1 MMRWI
6 VGSSLRY
13 RRLVLAVAA
22 VLLAAGIVQVRS
34 APIEAFPDFGPV
46 RVEVQTEA
54 LGLSAEEVENL
65 ITNPMEQEFFNG
77 MPWLASIKSDS
88 LPGLSRL
95 DMSFEPGTDPVR
107 ARQVVQERLTMV
119 RALPAVS
126 KSPAVI
132 QPTSTTSR
140 LMMIGLSSK
149 DVSLIDMSVLA
160 RFNIRQR
167 LIAVPGVANVAV
179 WGMRDRQLQILVDPV
194 KLRQHNVPLDNVIT
208 SAGNAMWS
216 SPLTFV
222 EASTPGTGGFIDNA
236 NQRIEIQHK
245 QPVKTA
251 ADLAK
256 VSVDG
261 AEKKGLRLGDIAT
274 VVENHQLLI
283 GDGLTNDQQGLL
295 MVVERFPGTS
305 ISQLTGDV
313 EAALDGL
320 RPSLTGITV
329 DTGLYRPASYLDTVR
344 DNLGR
349 SLLVGLVLLA
359 LLLGAMLFSW
369 RAALVAVVS
378 ISLSLAVALLVLS
391 RFGIMLNA
399 LVLAGLVMAVAIV
412 VDDATIDVL
421 HIRRRL
427 RQPVPAAAG
436 TADRPAVE
444 RPAVDAPAG
453 YRPAG
458 PAAPPVDGEPQF
470 DTSADSRLDRPAGSR
485 PDVGPDSPTD
495 RRATTVL
502 AAAVQMRG
510 SVLVA
515 TVVAV
520 LSVAPVLALGNV
532 TGSFLRPLAVGYV
545 VAVLASM
552 LVALT
557 VTPALSLLL
566 SGGRPAPG
574 ESPVARALGR
584 AHGSALSRL
593 VARPVFA
600 LAGAVVLLL
609 AGLAVLPTLRDQAVV
624 PPLQVRDLLVTWRAT
639 PGTSLVE
646 MDRLTAQ
653 ASRELRTVPGVRS
666 VGAHV
671 GRASLSDQV
680 VGSNAAE
687 LWVGI
692 DAGADYGAATRAVRT
707 VVQGYPGL
715 RSDVTTYPQERL
727 RAAATGSDS
736 ALVVRVYG
744 RDYAVLQAKAAEV
757 AGIVAG
763 VKGIARP
770 RVSVPD
776 FEPTVEVEVDI
787 VKAAAAGLKPGDT
800 RRAAATMASGIIAG
814 HMYEGQKI
822 YEVTVWGTP
831 ETRHSLSS
839 IQNLLIDSPRG
850 GQVRL
855 GDVASVRIR
864 PNPTNIKHDAVARY
878 VDVTADVQGRGLG
891 DVTRDVENAVRNVTF
906 PDEHHLEVL
915 GESAQRQS
923 IQRQALA
930 YAIAF
935 LVGLFFLLQATL
947 GSWRLAGLLFLTL
960 PVALVGGLL
969 AAALRQDVSSVAS
982 LMGLLAVL
990 AVAVRAGVVQIRHYQ
1005 QLERE
1010 GEQPGRDLVLRGTGD
1025 RFGPVVTAMLATAVV
1040 LAPLLVVGATAG
1052 LEILQP
1058 LVAIV
1063 IGGLVTAALLNLF
1076 ILPTVYLRFA
1086 ARPQPVTAGP
1096 HDVSREQSDAR

>member
-6 VGSSLRY
+6 IGSSLRY
-13 RRLVLAVAA
+13 RRLVLAVAV
-22 VLLAAGIVQVRS
+22 VLLALGVTEIRTSQV
-34 APIEAFPDFGPV
+34 EALPDFGPT

-88 LPGLSRL
+88 LPGLSRM
-95 DMSFEPGTDPVR
+95 DMTFEPGTDPIK

-179 WGMRDRQLQILVDPV
+179 WGMRNRQLQVLVDPV
-194 KLRQHNVPLDNVIT
+194 RLRQNNVPLDAVVT

-274 VVENHQLLI
+274 VVEDHQLLI
-283 GDGLTNDQQGLL
+283 GDGLANDEQSLL

-305 ISQLTGDV
+305 VSQLTRDV
-313 EAALDGL
+313 EEALDGL
-320 RPSLTGITV
+320 RPSLTGITL
-329 DTGLYRPASYLDTVR
+329 DTSLYRPASYLDTVR

-349 SLLVGLVLLA
+349 SLLIGAILLVLMLGALLFDWRTALVGLI
-359 LLLGAMLFSW
+359 
-369 RAALVAVVS
+369 S
-378 ISLSLAVALLVLS
+378 ISLSLAVAVLVLS
-391 RFGIMLNA
+391 WFHIALNA
-399 LVLAGLVMAVAIV
+399 LVLAGLVMAVAII
-412 VDDATIDVL
+412 VDDATIGVL
-421 HIRRRL
+421 NIRQRL
-427 RQPVPAAAG
+427 RDPEPAAG
-436 TADRPAVE
+436 QADDP
-444 RPAVDAPAG
+444 DAPRAG
-453 YRPAG
+453 AEPRP
-458 PAAPPVDGEPQF
+458 
-470 DTSADSRLDRPAGSR
+470 DSRTA
-485 PDVGPDSPTD
+485 
-495 RRATTVL
+495 TVL
-502 AAAVQMRG
+502 AAALEMRSG
-510 SVLVA
+510 VFVA

-532 TGSFLRPLAVGYV
+532 TGSFLRPLAIGYV
-545 VAVLASM
+545 IAVLASM

-566 SGGRPAPG
+566 SGGRSARG
-574 ESPVARALGR
+574 EAPVARALGR
-584 AHGSALSRL
+584 AHD
-593 VARPVFA
+593 FA
-600 LAGAVVLLL
+600 LARLVGRPAFTLTAAGVLLI
-609 AGLAVLPTLRDQAVV
+609 AGLVMVPALRDRPVV
-624 PPLQVRDLLVTWRAT
+624 PALQDRDLLVTWQGL
-639 PGTSLVE
+639 PGTSLPE
-646 MDRLTAQ
+646 MNRLTAQ

-680 VGSNAAE
+680 VGTDSAE
-687 LWVGI
+687 LWVRI
-692 DAGADYGAATRAVRT
+692 EAAADYGATTDAVRT
-707 VVQGYPGL
+707 VVAGFPGM

-727 RAAATGSDS
+727 RAAETGSDK

-744 RDYAVLQAKAAEV
+744 RDYDVLRAKANEV

-763 VKGIARP
+763 VRGVAQP

-776 FEPTVEVEVDI
+776 FEPTVEVEVNI
-787 VKAAAAGLKPGDT
+787 PKAAAAGLKPGDA
-800 RRAAATMASGIIAG
+800 RRAAATLVSGITAG

-822 YEVTVWGTP
+822 YEVTVWGKP
-831 ETRHSLSS
+831 EVRHSLTSL
-839 IQNLLIDSPRG
+839 QNLLIDSPKG

-878 VDVTADVQGRGLG
+878 IDVTTEVHGRGLAA
-891 DVTRDVENAVRNVTF
+891 VTRDVENAVRDVSF
-906 PDEHHLEVL
+906 PAEHHLEVL
-915 GESAQRQS
+915 GESAQRHSTQ
-923 IQRQALA
+923 QRTLA

-935 LVGLFFLLQATL
+935 VIGLFFLLQATL
-947 GSWRLAGLLFLTL
+947 GSWRLASLLFLTL
-960 PVALVGGLL
+960 PVALAGGLL
-969 AAALRQDVSSVAS
+969 VAALRREVLSVAS
-982 LMGLLAVL
+982 LMGLLVVL
-990 AVAVRAGVVQIRHYQ
+990 AIAVRGGVVQIRHYQ
-1005 QLERE
+1005 RLERE
-1010 GEQPGRDLVLRGTGD
+1010 GEQGGRDLVLRGTRD
-1025 RFGPVVTAMLATAVV
+1025 RFGPAVVAALATAAA

-1063 IGGLVTAALLNLF
+1063 LGGLVTATLLNLL
-1076 ILPTVYLRFA
+1076 ILPTAYLRFA
-1086 ARPQPVTAGP
+1086 ARPQPAPAGS
-1096 HDVSREQSDAR
+1096 HDPNREQSDAH